1 MCGIRDSLLAEC
13 VADIDRARFLGAC
26 APHSGDWLFATP
38 VPSCGLFLSDEEVRI
53 AVGLRIG
60 LPLILPHVCVCG
72 GMMDSQGLHGLACIM
87 GSNKHA
93 RHSIIND
100 VVYRSMARAKVQS
113 IKEPPGLCRDGK
125 RPDGA
130 SIIPWR
136 HGRNVTW
143 DVTVADTF
151 AASYVGDTA
160 VRAGAAA
167 ERAAAKK
174 TEKYDE
180 LRRNYIFIP
189 LACEVTGVWNIEAE
203 EFFNDLGSRISC
215 STGEARETSF
225 LYQRLSISLQKGN
238 AACIYRPDPNFD
250 WLE

>member
-1 MCGIRDSLLAEC
+1 MLDFWGLVLR
-13 VADIDRARFLGAC
+13 
-26 APHSGDWLFATP
+26 HSGDWLFATP

-60 LPLILPHVCVCG
+60 LPLILPHVCMCG
-72 GMMDSQGLHGLACIM
+72 GMMDSQGLHGLACIR
-87 GSNKHA
+87 GSKKHA

-136 HGRNVTW
+136 RGRDVTW

-151 AASYVGDTA
+151 AASGQA
-160 VRAGAAA
+160 LLQS
-167 ERAAAKK
+167 ERWRRKLRSTMNCVAITFSSRWLAK
-174 TEKYDE
+174 
-180 LRRNYIFIP
+180 
-189 LACEVTGVWNIEAE
+189 
-203 EFFNDLGSRISC
+203 
-215 STGEARETSF
+215 
-225 LYQRLSISLQKGN
+225 
-238 AACIYRPDPNFD
+238 
-250 WLE
+250 

>member
-1 MCGIRDSLLAEC
+1 M
-13 VADIDRARFLGAC
+13 
-26 APHSGDWLFATP
+26 
-38 VPSCGLFLSDEEVRI
+38 
-53 AVGLRIG
+53 
-60 LPLILPHVCVCG
+60 
-72 GMMDSQGLHGLACIM
+72 
-87 GSNKHA
+87 
-93 RHSIIND
+93 
-100 VVYRSMARAKVQS
+100 QS

-136 HGRNVTW
+136 RGRNVTW

>member
-1 MCGIRDSLLAEC
+1 
-13 VADIDRARFLGAC
+13 
-26 APHSGDWLFATP
+26 
-38 VPSCGLFLSDEEVRI
+38 
-53 AVGLRIG
+53 
-60 LPLILPHVCVCG
+60 
-72 GMMDSQGLHGLACIM
+72 MDSQGLHGLACIR

-93 RHSIIND
+93 RHNIIND
-100 VVYRSMARAKVQS
+100 VVYRSMARAEVQS

-136 HGRNVTW
+136 RGRNVTW

-167 ERAAAKK
+167 ERAAAAKK

-189 LACEVTGVWNIEAE
+189 LACEVTGVWNSEAE
-203 EFFNDLGSRISC
+203 EFFNDLGSRILC

-225 LYQRLSISLQKGN
+225 LYQRLSISLQ
-238 AACIYRPDPNFD
+238 
-250 WLE
+250 